1 MTANMSSE
9 TRLTLDSIPADT
21 FLTRPKLAQAL
32 NTCGIPCSPKTLASD
47 ASRGGGPPYHRFG
60 RIVLYRWGD
69 AVDWAIAKMGQ
80 PAATTSE
87 HRVSA
92 EGA

>member
-1 MTANMSSE
+1 
-9 TRLTLDSIPADT
+9 L
-21 FLTRPKLAQAL
+21 LTRPEVAQAL
-32 NTCGIPCSPKTLASD
+32 NACGIPSSPKTLASD

-60 RIVLYRWGD
+60 RVVLYRWGD
-69 AVDWAIAKMGQ
+69 VVHWAVAKLGA

-92 EGA
+92 E

>member
-1 MTANMSSE
+1 MTANISSE
-9 TRLTLDSIPADT
+9 TPLTLDSIPAET
-21 FLTRPKLAQAL
+21 FLTRLKVAQAQ
-32 NTCGIPCSPKTLASD
+32 NACGVPCSPKTLASD

-69 AVDWAIAKMGQ
+69 VVHWAVAKLGA
-80 PAATTSE
+80 PAATSSE

-92 EGA
+92 E